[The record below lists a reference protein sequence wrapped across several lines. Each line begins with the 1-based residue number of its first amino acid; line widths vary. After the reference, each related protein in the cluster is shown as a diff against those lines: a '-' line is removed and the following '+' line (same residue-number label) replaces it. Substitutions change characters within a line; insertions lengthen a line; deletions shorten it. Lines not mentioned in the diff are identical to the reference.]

1 MPSEQWGWEYTP
13 PAPLA
18 PSPEAEQAPVWQE
31 PVPPDL
37 NELEQRLER
46 GRRRLPFRV
55 LLTVIAAGGT
65 ASMVSALAG
74 AFAVVLG
81 GMLSYVLPVTLPS
94 HQIKAATRHAAADRD
109 ARYEQFQRV
118 RRLWRDRVEAHDRQ
132 QRAERYESLLWHPV
146 RLPQGPSRVDVF
158 GGTSDG
164 WASLLATWG
173 ASVIQ
178 SGSRL
183 VVFDLTEQDV
193 VGGLES
199 LFHSRGRTA
208 RLDLPAGAGRFNVL
222 GGLDADEA
230 ADLLAQ
236 AVHTLRPT
244 EGQGDLRTIH
254 ADLLETAI
262 RELGGILTFQ
272 RVTAAL
278 DVLRRT
284 YDAATDGPLSLDEL
298 TRLTAGVDRIGQGER
313 VQNELHFLI
322 STLSLLARDEDTAPP
337 PPSPPKGTNSLLW
350 PPTCLAVISTAHRR
364 HRCKDFLDRVVLQR
378 LLHDLRSQ
386 PVTGHDSIL
395 VIAGCDH
402 LGLEGLEALAR
413 HCRRAE
419 IRLILLMER
428 LRGELRE
435 LLGSSDSAAVL
446 MRLGNAQ
453 DATAAAEFIG
463 RGHRLVLSQ
472 LTAQIGKS
480 FTTGTGHSE
489 GTNDSTGWNTGTA
502 TSRSGKDCSH
512 STNRS
517 LTESRAQ
524 SWQETVNHSSSD
536 STGHSA
542 TQARVYEF
550 TVEPT
555 TLQALPTTA
564 FVMVDS
570 SAPGRRVTL
579 GDCNPGIVL
588 LNRVA
593 RPHRTG

>member
-1 MPSEQWGWEYTP
+1 M
-13 PAPLA
+13 
-18 PSPEAEQAPVWQE
+18 
-31 PVPPDL
+31 
-37 NELEQRLER
+37 
-46 GRRRLPFRV
+46 
-55 LLTVIAAGGT
+55 
-65 ASMVSALAG
+65 
-74 AFAVVLG
+74 
-81 GMLSYVLPVTLPS
+81 
-94 HQIKAATRHAAADRD
+94 
-109 ARYEQFQRV
+109 
-118 RRLWRDRVEAHDRQ
+118 
-132 QRAERYESLLWHPV
+132 
-146 RLPQGPSRVDVF
+146 
-158 GGTSDG
+158 
-164 WASLLATWG
+164 
-173 ASVIQ
+173 
-178 SGSRL
+178 
-183 VVFDLTEQDV
+183 
-193 VGGLES
+193 
-199 LFHSRGRTA
+199 
-208 RLDLPAGAGRFNVL
+208 
-222 GGLDADEA
+222 
-230 ADLLAQ
+230 
-236 AVHTLRPT
+236 
-244 EGQGDLRTIH
+244 
-254 ADLLETAI
+254 
-262 RELGGILTFQ
+262 
-272 RVTAAL
+272 
-278 DVLRRT
+278 
-284 YDAATDGPLSLDEL
+284 
-298 TRLTAGVDRIGQGER
+298 
-313 VQNELHFLI
+313 
-322 STLSLLARDEDTAPP
+322 
-337 PPSPPKGTNSLLW
+337 
-350 PPTCLAVISTAHRR
+350 
-364 HRCKDFLDRVVLQR
+364 VLQR

-453 DATAAAEFIG
+453 DATAALPSSSAAVTT
-463 RGHRLVLSQ
+463 RPSASS
-472 LTAQIGKS
+472 TARS
-480 FTTGTGHSE
+480 ARASPPAPATPRAPTTAP
-489 GTNDSTGWNTGTA
+489 DGTA
-502 TSRSGKDCSH
+502 GTAASRSGKDCSH